1 MIGQER
7 PGVEE
12 RYSTFAP
19 SSTNTSTREGA
30 SRTGFQAPSGVGGIA
45 IPFLNN
51 KRGEEEGEVENI
63 QNIGV
68 CPSTTPPPPPE
79 PPAGQAPAP
88 LADTTTGPDALADEF
103 PAAYVVDVYEAGS
116 RLYPDA
122 VVVVVLCPWCGRQHR
137 HGGLGLRA
145 SSCGESY
152 MVTVPGVPDTTPDAD
167 PEAVTA

>member
-1 MIGQER
+1 MG
-7 PGVEE
+7 
-12 RYSTFAP
+12 
-19 SSTNTSTREGA
+19 
-30 SRTGFQAPSGVGGIA
+30 
-45 IPFLNN
+45 
-51 KRGEEEGEVENI
+51 
-63 QNIGV
+63 NIGV
-68 CPSTTPPPPPE
+68 CSSTSPPIPPE

-88 LADTTTGPDALADEF
+88 LADTPTDPEAADLEF

-152 MVTVPGVPDTTPDAD
+152 VVTVPGVPDTTPADPDAD